1 MAGFNHTPTP
11 MAQPEAQDQHVD
23 TRLMDVADQGHGGPG
38 FPQGP
43 NPPEPSWAP
52 VIADFYPNGSTPLA
66 ISAAGQSSSVGVR
79 PDKLELIGNALQLV
93 ESSFTLSSE
102 LIQRAQPLIQ
112 KNAPLRSCYWPSTVA
127 PPPQQPIAIPV
138 AEPTAAHSTPDPSQ
152 GYSQDF
158 KAHLRNTV
166 REVLLQEDLQSYGSR
181 PSHRLKVSDTPFNC
195 VTAAIAKE
203 PQEFRAT
210 HLPANYDKG
219 RNKDHFEGL
228 VSDCIKEQKLI
239 LATFLKAGMT
249 GKGLDKVPS
258 LWSLIANIYSVFHP
272 TFKKHGAKQI
282 HLDKHTV
289 RVCYIRFMVN
299 LNRVNLRNKNESKQV
314 SFWDNIDK
322 DLASLRRKSPG
333 YGTAYATMIYKI
345 DKRLWDDVKTIRS
358 HEPADQQPPSEEE
371 IEARAQSI
379 LQARNAPEVKIELGP
394 PTSIRSLLPL
404 LLALSPSLHLSL
416 SSNPYASSPQF
427 II

>member
-1 MAGFNHTPTP
+1 MTSEERT
-11 MAQPEAQDQHVD
+11 
-23 TRLMDVADQGHGGPG
+23 
-38 FPQGP
+38 
-43 NPPEPSWAP
+43 
-52 VIADFYPNGSTPLA
+52 LA
-66 ISAAGQSSSVGVR
+66 I
-79 PDKLELIGNALQLV
+79 LLLALH
-93 ESSFTLSSE
+93 
-102 LIQRAQPLIQ
+102 PG
-112 KNAPLRSCYWPSTVA
+112 

-138 AEPTAAHSTPDPSQ
+138 AEPTAAHSTPDPLQ
-152 GYSQDF
+152 GYSQNF

-181 PSHRLKVSDTPFNC
+181 PSCRLKVLDTPFNR

-210 HLPANYDKG
+210 HLPANYNKG
-219 RNKDHFEGL
+219 QNKDYFEGL
-228 VSDCIKEQKLI
+228 VSDCIKGQKSI
-239 LATFLKAGMT
+239 LATLLKAGMT
-249 GKGLDKVPS
+249 GKGSDKVPS

-282 HLDKHTV
+282 HSDKRITSGAKV

-314 SFWDNIDK
+314 SFWDDIDE

-333 YGTAYATMIYKI
+333 YGTAYATMIYEI
-345 DKRLWDDVKTIRS
+345 YKRLWDDVKTIRS

-371 IEARAQSI
+371 IKARAQSI

-394 PTSIRSLLPL
+394 P
-404 LLALSPSLHLSL
+404 
-416 SSNPYASSPQF
+416 N
-427 II
+427 